1 MATND
6 TVTITS
12 AELIQLTTYA
22 FYMKHVSKSLQNF
35 TKELEK
41 TIEPRD
47 ISYLTLAWAKIK
59 EKSERAIE
67 ILEPKT
73 SKEDYK
79 VVMKELET
87 LKNTQYTAEDIVLM
101 TWEGF

>member
-12 AELIQLTTYA
+12 TELIQLTTYA

-47 ISYLTLAWAKIK
+47 VSYLTLAWAKIK
-59 EKSERAIE
+59 EESERAIE

-73 SKEDYK
+73 SREDYK
-79 VVMKELET
+79 EVIAKLDK
-87 LKNTQYTAEDIVLM
+87 LKSTSYTANDITIM
-101 TWEGF
+101 TFEGI